1 MSPPSARFS
10 RVSERERDGGGSSRP
25 GGSDGQSESAEG
37 RRPEGADPFE
47 GLVLDEEF
55 VKGAAQTEPSARARM
70 LAERWR
76 HEPPQNTGFREAA
89 NKETPRRVRA
99 RRGGDG
105 PRRTSGPRDRTNLK
119 VAVVFVILATVLLL
133 ASSRGVI

>member
-1 MSPPSARFS
+1 M
-10 RVSERERDGGGSSRP
+10 SERERDGGGSARP
-25 GGSDGQSESAEG
+25 GGSDGESEVTEG
-37 RRPEGADPFE
+37 QQPQGADPFE

-55 VKGAAQTEPSARARM
+55 VRGASQSEPSARARM

-76 HEPPQNTGFREAA
+76 LEPPRNTGFREAA
-89 NKETPRRVRA
+89 NKEMPRRARA

-119 VAVVFVILATVLLL
+119 VAVWFVIVATVLLA
-133 ASSRGVI
+133 ASSRGLG